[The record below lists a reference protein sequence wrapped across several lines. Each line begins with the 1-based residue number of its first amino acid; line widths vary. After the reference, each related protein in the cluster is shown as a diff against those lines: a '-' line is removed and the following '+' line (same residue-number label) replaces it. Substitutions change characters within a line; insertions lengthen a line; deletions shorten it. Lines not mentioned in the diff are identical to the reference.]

1 MLLRTH
7 SDSYIIGNK
16 YFFLIKGKN
25 LIKKKKEKKSRCDK
39 FSLKIKLFIK

>member
-7 SDSYIIGNK
+7 SDSYIKGNK

-25 LIKKKKEKKSRCDK
+25 LIKKKKKRKVGATN
-39 FSLKIKLFIK
+39 FLLKLNYL